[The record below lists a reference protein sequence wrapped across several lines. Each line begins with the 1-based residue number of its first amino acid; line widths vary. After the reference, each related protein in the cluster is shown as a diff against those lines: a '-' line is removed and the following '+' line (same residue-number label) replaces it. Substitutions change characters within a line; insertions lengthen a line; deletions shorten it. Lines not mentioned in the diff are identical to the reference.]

1 MTSPILRGATI
12 AVVSAMLAS
21 ACASTRAPPLE
32 RMGERYALFE
42 RFAGP
47 PVDKFRFWDMKRFE
61 VLGENALAVWTTVD
75 DAWLITVMNPCDG
88 LEFANSVGLS
98 STNRHV
104 YQRFD
109 TVQFDQQ
116 RCRIREIRPVDGDAL
131 EAAEELEP

>member
-1 MTSPILRGATI
+1 MSRPILKGA
-12 AVVSAMLAS
+12 AVAVLAALLAS

-32 RMGERYALFE
+32 RMGERYALYD

-61 VLGENALAVWTTVD
+61 VLGENALAVWTTID
-75 DAWLITVMNPCDG
+75 DAWLITVANPCDG

-109 TVQFDQQ
+109 TVSFDAQ

-131 EAAEELEP
+131 EAAEDRER